1 VIFLDTNVVSEG
13 MRTRPDASVLKW
25 LALNDANLAL
35 ASIVI
40 AEIAY
45 GIERVRPDQRA
56 ARLELSWREVRAKFS
71 GRIIPF
77 DEEAAVIYGGI
88 MGAAERGG
96 RKMATPDGM
105 IAAIAL
111 KHNAPLATRNAS
123 RFQISNLLLIDPWQP
138 A

>member
-13 MRTRPDASVLKW
+13 MRARPDPGVLEWLDSHDSDIVLASV
-25 LALNDANLAL
+25 
-35 ASIVI
+35 VI

-56 ARLELSWREVRAKFS
+56 ARLEQSWREIRAKFA
-71 GRIIPF
+71 GRIFPF
-77 DEEAAVIYGGI
+77 DEEAAIIYGGV
-88 MGAAERGG
+88 MGSSERRG

-111 KHNAPLATRNAS
+111 RHQAPLATRNMS
-123 RFQISNLLLIDPWQP
+123 HFDVPGLRLIDPWR
-138 A
+138 